1 MATNFETLI
10 LSIVKNHRIGIAE
23 LAALLV
29 CEGRTSAEIA
39 AIVGTSRQ
47 CINARMGQLRAKK
60 FAFSTPNGKS
70 VIWHR
75 GENANRMLS
84 I

>member
-1 MATNFETLI
+1 MATDLETLI
-10 LSIVKNHRIGIAE
+10 LKISKNYRIGIAE

-39 AIVGTSRQ
+39 AIIGTSRQ
-47 CINARMGQLRAKK
+47 CINARMGQLRAKNFVTSK
-60 FAFSTPNGKS
+60 PSGKC
-70 VIWHR
+70 VTWHR
-75 GENANRMLS
+75 GVKSNVMLA